1 MKDAKT
7 TEMLPC
13 QKLKFNIFEKTHIF
27 SKLYSTYKVEFPQNI
42 SIGCYLY
49 LGTTFKNDLNIIV
62 IKIKTFRVSD
72 L

>member
-1 MKDAKT
+1 MPKIKIYHIWKK
-7 TEMLPC
+7 P
-13 QKLKFNIFEKTHIF
+13 HIF

-49 LGTTFKNDLNIIV
+49 LGPTFKNDLNIIV